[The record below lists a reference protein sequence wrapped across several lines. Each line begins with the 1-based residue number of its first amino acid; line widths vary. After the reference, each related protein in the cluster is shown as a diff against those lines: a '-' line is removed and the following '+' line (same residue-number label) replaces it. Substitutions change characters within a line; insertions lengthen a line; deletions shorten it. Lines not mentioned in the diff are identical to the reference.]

1 MMNELGGRRRL
12 TARRGL
18 FEVYRRE
25 QRSVWIQASGVS
37 MRPLISPGEWML
49 VAFGEQPKR
58 AGEIVLVDDGIQ
70 IVAHRVVAKQGGGQ
84 LVTKGDASRSFDR
97 PISPETALGVVR
109 ARRRSETA
117 VARRTGCTGDSA
129 FLIAKLSLLIGVLF
143 ERCET
148 LGRAWLSMR
157 SKLHHRP

>member
-1 MMNELGGRRRL
+1 MDELGGRRRL

-25 QRSVWIQASGVS
+25 HRNVWIQASGAS
-37 MRPLISPGEWML
+37 MRPLIPPGEWML

-58 AGEIVLVDDGIQ
+58 AGEIVLFDNGMQV
-70 IVAHRVVAKQGGGQ
+70 VAHRVVAKQGGGL

-97 PISPETALGVVR
+97 PLSPETALGIVR
-109 ARRRSETA
+109 ARRRSETV
-117 VARRTGCTGDSA
+117 VARRTGCTGGSA
-129 FLIAKLSLLIGVLF
+129 FLIAKLSLVIGVLF
-143 ERCET
+143 ERCEG

-157 SKLHHRP
+157 SKLDHRP